1 MIIELFDNNPD
12 QRKVSKIVE
21 ILQKGGIVVFPTDT
35 VYSFGCSLK
44 NKKGL
49 EKLARLKGEKLSKA
63 NFSLICY
70 DLSNICRLYQTDGT
84 KGIQSYK

>member
-35 VYSFGCSLK
+35 V
-44 NKKGL
+44 
-49 EKLARLKGEKLSKA
+49 
-63 NFSLICY
+63 
-70 DLSNICRLYQTDGT
+70 
-84 KGIQSYK
+84 